1 MNPWLLVL
9 IITLVVGFVAAVVLV
24 SLKVTGHLTGG
35 NGSADTANPANAKPV
50 APTKFQAGFVS
61 TTSIDLSWAAS
72 AGASSYQISY
82 QVATASTLNVYNNT
96 DQTSLTV
103 TGLQASTTYNFQVI
117 AINSIGN
124 SSAAV
129 LNGIQ
134 TASAPPL
141 PSNFVATTIT
151 TTSIALSWSPSSGA
165 STYTVNYQVSGSSNW
180 TTASNTITNT
190 NTTIT
195 GLTSGTTYNFQ
206 LIASNTSGSSSP
218 VSLNSIQTG
227 APPGAPTNVVVS
239 SVTGSSIGL
248 NWNSVSGAASYGV
261 SYQLPSD
268 TTWTFF
274 GNAAG
279 TSIVVVGL
287 KAATVYNFQV
297 IATNAYGSSTPGV
310 INTIQT
316 GSASSGSPPN
326 PPTSLVVTQTG
337 ATSITLAWDSMSGAT
352 SYNIGY
358 QTLGAVVWTAYQST
372 SATTLAVGGLTLNT
386 TYNFQVSSS
395 NLAGVSNA
403 SILSNIKT
411 VAPPAG
417 VTGLA
422 SGSITTNSV
431 ALNWNAGSD
440 AVNYTVNYQTT
451 SATTWT
457 AFGGPVTSSNVVVT
471 GLSGGVTYNFQ
482 VIANNT
488 SGPGSPT
495 TLTGITTGAPPPSP
509 TNFQTGTLTSTTV
522 PLVWNSSPGA
532 TTYTVSYQVVGS
544 GKWTV
549 FGGPVTTAST
559 TVTGLTSGSTY
570 SFEIVASNMYGDS
583 SPQYLNNILTPTLPG
598 TPGNLQTGTIT
609 STSVVLNW
617 LSATQTTN
625 YNISYQIDG
634 TGSTWINFA
643 TTANLTCNVTGL
655 QSSTSYNF
663 QVIAV
668 NSFGSSVPATLS
680 QILTLTP
687 PVVIPSQPT
696 NFHNTNNGV
705 GTGGEVTFVWDPTP
719 GATSYTVTYNGGGGP
734 TFTYGSTSDTTLTMG
749 LNPKYTYNIYL
760 TASNSAGTGPA
771 ATCVIP
777 QRQF

>member
-9 IITLVVGFVAAVVLV
+9 IITLVVGLIVAVVLV
-24 SLKVTGHLTGG
+24 VLKVTGHFPGG
-35 NGSADTANPANAKPV
+35 SSSTPTSNPANEKPLT
-50 APTKFQAGFVS
+50 PTKLQAGFVS

-72 AGASSYQISY
+72 TGASTYQISY
-82 QVATASTLNVYNNT
+82 QVATASTMNVYNTT

-103 TGLQASTTYNFQVI
+103 TGLQASTAYNFQVV
-117 AINSIGN
+117 AVNSNGN

-141 PSNFVATTIT
+141 PTNFVATTIT

-165 STYTVNYQVSGSSNW
+165 STYTVNYAVSGSSNW
-180 TTASNTITNT
+180 TTASSTITNT

-195 GLTSGTTYNFQ
+195 GLTSGTIYNFQ
-206 LIASNTSGSSSP
+206 LIASNTSGSSNP
-218 VSLNSIQTG
+218 VSLNGVQTG
-227 APPGAPTNVVVS
+227 APPDSPTNIVVS

-248 NWNSVSGAASYGV
+248 SWSPVSGAASYSV
-261 SYQLPSD
+261 SYQLSSD
-268 TTWTFF
+268 STWTFF

-279 TSIVVVGL
+279 TSVVVVGL
-287 KAATVYNFQV
+287 KATTIYNFQI
-297 IATNAYGSSTPGV
+297 IATNTYGSSTPGV

-326 PPTSLVVTQTG
+326 PPTNLLVTQTG

-352 SYNIGY
+352 SYNISY
-358 QTLGAVVWTAYQST
+358 QTLGAVAWTAYQST
-372 SATTLAVGGLTLNT
+372 SATTLAVKGLTLNT
-386 TYNFQVSSS
+386 TYNFQVSAS

-403 SILSNIKT
+403 SILNNIQT
-411 VAPPAG
+411 IAPPAG
-417 VTGLA
+417 VTGLS
-422 SGSITTNSV
+422 SGSITTTSV
-431 ALNWNAGSD
+431 ALSWNAGSD

-457 AFGGPVTSSNVVVT
+457 AFGGPVTSSNVNVT
-471 GLSGGVTYNFQ
+471 GLSSGVTYNFQ

-488 SGPGSPT
+488 SGPSAAA
-495 TLTGITTGAPPPSP
+495 TLSGITTGAPPASP
-509 TNFQTGTLTSTTV
+509 TNFQSGTLTSTTV

-532 TTYTVSYQVVGS
+532 ATYTISYQVVGS
-544 GKWTV
+544 GNWTV
-549 FGGPVTTAST
+549 FGGPVATTST

-570 SFEIVASNMYGDS
+570 SFKIVASNTYGDS

-598 TPGNLQTGTIT
+598 VPGNLQTGTIT

-617 LSATQTTN
+617 LSATQSTN
-625 YNISYQIDG
+625 YNINYQIDG

-643 TTANLTCNVTGL
+643 TTANLTCNVTNL
-655 QSSTSYNF
+655 QSNTSYNF
-663 QVIAV
+663 EVIGV
-668 NSFGSSVPATLS
+668 NSFGSGTPATLN

-705 GTGGEVTFVWDPTP
+705 GTGGEVTFFWDPTP
-719 GATSYTVTYNGGGGP
+719 GATSYTLSYSGGGGA
-734 TFTYGSTSDTTLTMG
+734 TYVYGSTSDTTITMG
-749 LNPKYTYNIYL
+749 LNPTYTYTLSL

-771 ATCVIP
+771 ATCTVAK
-777 QRQF
+777 RQ